1 MLTQKQIHIIT
12 VFPLFFS
19 EITPRAN
26 NAVRTDTKIF
36 IFNLQILIYANLNCG
51 LLSSIIMF
59 LIRSPALR

>member
-36 IFNLQILIYANLNCG
+36 IFNLQILIFLPTIPYIVLFR
-51 LLSSIIMF
+51 SSKY
-59 LIRSPALR
+59 LKQE